1 MHLDGQLKFTLGQAT
16 YAGIKPENEDSIG
29 IRIPEGHLLT
39 TKGAVAIVADGVSA
53 AEAGKE
59 ASDTCVTSFLS
70 DYFSTPESWTVKK
83 STQQVLNALNRW
95 LYGQGQRFLQAE
107 KGYVCTL
114 SLVVFKSRTAH
125 VFHVGDTRVYRYRN
139 GDLEQL
145 TRDHATRINKEQSYL
160 TRAMGLDMWL
170 DVDYRAM
177 DIEQGDIFLL
187 TSDGVHDFISRQE
200 IRDRLSSLSDNPE
213 EDCNAMIASAL
224 EHQSHDNLSA
234 QIIRIDH
241 VPSEQAD
248 DAFRRLTQLP
258 FPPALSPGQVLDGY
272 RIEKELHASSRSQ
285 LYLVTDTRSDEHL
298 QCVMKTP
305 SVNFVDDPAYIER
318 FIMESWIGRRID
330 SRHVV
335 RVLEDDRER
344 SCLYY
349 VAEFVQGES
358 LEQWMRRH
366 PKPNIHSVIDIAEQ
380 IVRGLRALHR
390 RETWHQDIKPAN
402 IMVNDEQ
409 QVTLVDFGSCFVS
422 GLAEISSAIERDVI
436 LGTAQY
442 SAPEQILGRP
452 VTASADQYSLAVVL
466 FEMLTGKQPFD
477 GGLEQANSTA
487 AYSRLNYVPA
497 YHYNPLVPVWMDAA
511 IKKALSFS
519 PELRYQDVSEFLHDL
534 QNPNTEFSRQA
545 SLPLAQRN
553 PVRFWQV
560 VAAVLLV
567 GQLITLAL
575 LF

>member
-1 MHLDGQLKFTLGQAT
+1 MHLDGQIHFTLGQAT
-16 YAGIKPENEDSIG
+16 YAGLKPDNEDSIG

-39 TKGAVAIVADGVSA
+39 TKGAVAVIADGVSA

-145 TRDHATRINKEQSYL
+145 TRDHATLINKDQSYL
-160 TRAMGLDMWL
+160 TRAMGLDVWL
-170 DVDYRAM
+170 DVDYRAV
-177 DIEQGDIFLL
+177 DLELGDIFLL
-187 TSDGVHDFISRQE
+187 TSDGVHDFLSRQE
-200 IRDRLSSLSDNPE
+200 IRDRLAKLSDSPE

-224 EHQSHDNLSA
+224 EHQSNDNLSA
-234 QIIRIDH
+234 QIIRVDRL
-241 VPSEQAD
+241 PSEQAD

-258 FPPALSPGQVLDGY
+258 FPPNLSEGVLVDGY
-272 RIEKELHASSRSQ
+272 RIKKELHASSRSQ
-285 LYLVTDTRSDEHL
+285 LYLVSDTRERDP
-298 QCVMKTP
+298 QNYVMKTP
-305 SVNFVDDPAYIER
+305 SPNFVDDPAYIER

-330 SRHVV
+330 SPHVV
-335 RVLEDDRER
+335 RVLDDDRDK

-349 VAEFVQGES
+349 IAEFVKGET
-358 LEQWMRRH
+358 LEQWIRRH
-366 PKPNIHSVIDIAEQ
+366 PKPDIHGVIDIAEQ

-390 RETWHQDIKPAN
+390 RETWHQDVKPAN
-402 IMVNDEQ
+402 IMIDEDQ

-422 GLAEISSAIERDVI
+422 GIAEINTPIERDII

-452 VTASADQYSLAVVL
+452 VNAAADQYSLAVVI
-466 FEMLTGKQPFD
+466 FEMLTGKLPFD
-477 GGLEQANSTA
+477 GGLEHANSIA
-487 AYSRLNYVPA
+487 AYSRLSYVPS

-519 PELRYQDVSEFLHDL
+519 PDLRYQDVSEFLHDL
-534 QNPNTEFSRQA
+534 QNPNTSFSRQA

-560 VAAVLLV
+560 IAAVLV
-567 GQLITLAL
+567 VTQIITLAML
-575 LF
+575 I

>member
-1 MHLDGQLKFTLGQAT
+1 MHLDGQLHFTLGQAT
-16 YAGIKPENEDSIG
+16 YAGVKPDNEDSIG
-29 IRIPEGHLLT
+29 IFIPEGHLLT
-39 TKGAVAIVADGVSA
+39 TKGAVAIIADGVSA

-59 ASDTCVTSFLS
+59 ASDTCVTSFLA

-114 SLVVFKSRTAH
+114 SLVIFKSRTAH
-125 VFHVGDTRVYRYRN
+125 VFHVGDTRVYRYRA

-145 TRDHATRINKEQSYL
+145 TRDHATRINKDQSYL

-170 DVDYRAM
+170 DVDYRAV
-177 DIEQGDIFLL
+177 DIEQGDVFLL

-200 IRDRLSSLSDNPE
+200 IRDRLSRLSDDPE
-213 EDCNAMIASAL
+213 EDCNAMIAGAL

-234 QIIRIDH
+234 QIIRIDRL
-241 VPSEQAD
+241 PSEQAD

-258 FPPALSPGQVLDGY
+258 FPPALSEGQLLDGY

-285 LYLVTDTRSDEHL
+285 LYLVSDTHSEAH
-298 QCVMKTP
+298 QHYVMKTP
-305 SVNFVDDPAYIER
+305 SVNYIDDPAYIER

-330 SRHVV
+330 SPHVV
-335 RVLEDDRER
+335 RVLDDDRDR

-349 VAEFVQGES
+349 IAEFVQGES
-358 LEQWMRRH
+358 LEQWIRRH
-366 PKPNIHSVIDIAEQ
+366 PKPNIHNAMDIAEQ

-402 IMVNDEQ
+402 IMVDENQ

-422 GLAEISSAIERDVI
+422 GIAEINSPIERDKI

-452 VTASADQYSLAVVL
+452 VGASADQYSLAVVL

-477 GGLEQANSTA
+477 GGLEQANSIA
-487 AYSRLNYVPA
+487 AYSRLHYVPS
-497 YHYNPLVPVWMDAA
+497 YHYNPLVPVWMDAT

-553 PVRFWQV
+553 PLRFWQIIAALLV
-560 VAAVLLV
+560 VTQVITLAVLL
-567 GQLITLAL
+567 
-575 LF
+575 

>member
-1 MHLDGQLKFTLGQAT
+1 MHLDGQLNFTLGQAT
-16 YAGIKPENEDSIG
+16 YAGVKPDNEDSIG

-39 TKGAVAIVADGVSA
+39 TKGAVAIIADGVSA

-114 SLVVFKSRTAH
+114 SMVVFKSRTAH
-125 VFHVGDTRVYRYRN
+125 VFHVGDTRVYRFRN

-170 DVDYRAM
+170 DVDYRAV

-200 IRDRLSSLSDNPE
+200 IRDRLSNLSDTPE

-234 QIIRIDH
+234 QIIRIDRL
-241 VPSEQAD
+241 PSEQAD

-285 LYLVTDTRSDEHL
+285 LYLVTDTRSDENL
-298 QCVMKTP
+298 RCVMKTP
-305 SVNFVDDPAYIER
+305 SANFVDDPAYIER

-330 SRHVV
+330 SPHVV
-335 RVLEDDRER
+335 RVLEDDRDK

-349 VAEFVQGES
+349 IAEFVEGET

-366 PKPNIHSVIDIAEQ
+366 PKPNIHSVIEIAEQ

-402 IMVNDEQ
+402 IMIDDEQ
-409 QVTLVDFGSCFVS
+409 QVTLVDFGSCYVS
-422 GLAEISSAIERDVI
+422 GIAEINSAIERDSI

-452 VTASADQYSLAVVL
+452 VTASADQYSLAVVI
-466 FEMLTGKQPFD
+466 FEMLTGKQPFY
-477 GGLEQANSTA
+477 GGLEQANSIA
-487 AYSRLNYVPA
+487 GYSRLNYVPS

-511 IKKALSFS
+511 LKKALNFS
-519 PELRYQDVSEFLHDL
+519 AELRYQDVSEFLHDL
-534 QNPNTEFSRQA
+534 QNPNTAFSRQA

-553 PVRFWQV
+553 PVRFWQIV
-560 VAAVLLV
+560 SVLLLV
-567 GQLITLAL
+567 TQLVTLAM

>member
-1 MHLDGQLKFTLGQAT
+1 MHLDGHLGFTLGQAT
-16 YAGIKPENEDSIG
+16 FAGVKADNEDSIG

-39 TKGAVAIVADGVSA
+39 TKGAVAIIADGVSA

-114 SLVVFKSRTAH
+114 SLVIFKSRTAH
-125 VFHVGDTRVYRYRN
+125 IFHVGDTRVYRYRN

-145 TRDHATRINKEQSYL
+145 TRDHATRISKDQSYL

-170 DVDYRAM
+170 DVDYRAVDM
-177 DIEQGDIFLL
+177 EKGDVFLL

-200 IRDRLSSLSDNPE
+200 IQHRLANLSDQPE

-224 EHQSHDNLSA
+224 EHQSSDNLSA
-234 QIIRIDH
+234 QILRIEQL
-241 VPSEQAD
+241 PSEKAD
-248 DAFRRLTQLP
+248 DAFRRLTDLP
-258 FPPALSPGQVLDGY
+258 FPPALSASQLVDGY

-285 LYLVTDTRSDEHL
+285 LYLVADTRSHDNQL
-298 QCVMKTP
+298 YVMKTP
-305 SVNFVDDPAYIER
+305 SVNFIDDPAYIER

-330 SRHVV
+330 SPHVV
-335 RVLEDDRER
+335 RVLDDDREK

-349 VAEFVQGES
+349 IAEFVQGET

-366 PKPNIHSVIDIAEQ
+366 PKPNIHAVIDIAEQ

-390 RETWHQDIKPAN
+390 SETWHQDIKPAN
-402 IMVNDEQ
+402 IMIDDQQ
-409 QVTLVDFGSCFVS
+409 QVTLVDFGSCYVS
-422 GLAEISSAIERDVI
+422 GVAEIATPIERDLI

-452 VTASADQYSLAVVL
+452 VNASSDQYSLAVVL
-466 FEMLTGKQPFD
+466 FEMLTGKQPFE
-477 GGLEQANSTA
+477 GGLEQANSTS
-487 AYSRLNYVPA
+487 AYSRLNYVPS

-519 PELRYQDVSEFLHDL
+519 AELRYQDVSEFLHDL

-553 PVRFWQV
+553 PVRFWQIV
-560 VAAVLLV
+560 SALLLFA
-567 GQLITLAL
+567 QLASLAL
-575 LF
+575 LL

>member
-1 MHLDGQLKFTLGQAT
+1 MHLDGHINFTLGQAT
-16 YAGIKPENEDSIG
+16 YAGVKPDNEDSIG

-39 TKGAVAIVADGVSA
+39 TKGAVAIIADGVSA

-59 ASDTCVTSFLS
+59 ASDTCVTSFLA

-114 SLVVFKSRTAH
+114 SLVIFKSRTAH
-125 VFHVGDTRVYRYRN
+125 VFHVGDTRVYRYRR
-139 GDLEQL
+139 GDLDQL
-145 TRDHATRINKEQSYL
+145 TRDHATLINKDQSYL
-160 TRAMGLDMWL
+160 TRAMGLDVWL
-170 DVDYRAM
+170 DVDYKAV
-177 DIEQGDIFLL
+177 DVEVGDIFLL
-187 TSDGVHDFISRQE
+187 TSDGVHDFLSRQE
-200 IRDRLSSLSDNPE
+200 IRNRLGNLSDSPE
-213 EDCNAMIASAL
+213 EDCCAMIASAL

-241 VPSEQAD
+241 LPSEQAD
-248 DAFRRLTQLP
+248 DAFIRLTQLP
-258 FPPALSPGQVLDGY
+258 FPPALSEGVLVDGY

-285 LYLVTDTRSDEHL
+285 LYLVSDTQNKDQQHY
-298 QCVMKTP
+298 VMKTP
-305 SVNFVDDPAYIER
+305 SVNFAEDPAYIER

-330 SRHVV
+330 SPHVV
-335 RVLEDDRER
+335 RVLDDDRDK

-349 VAEFVQGES
+349 IAEFVQGET
-358 LEQWMRRH
+358 LGEWMRRH
-366 PKPNIHSVIDIAEQ
+366 PKPNLHSVIDVVEQ

-390 RETWHQDIKPAN
+390 HETWHQDVKPAN
-402 IMVNDEQ
+402 IMIDEDQ

-422 GLAEISSAIERDVI
+422 GIAEINTSIERDVI

-452 VTASADQYSLAVVL
+452 INASADQYSLAIVI
-466 FEMLTGKQPFD
+466 FEMLTGKPPFE
-477 GGLEQANSTA
+477 GGLEQANSIA
-487 AYSRLNYVPA
+487 AYSRLSYVPS

-511 IKKALSFS
+511 IKKALNFS
-519 PELRYQDVSEFLHDL
+519 PELRYQDVSEFIHDL
-534 QNPNTEFSRQA
+534 QNPNTDFSRQA

-553 PVRFWQV
+553 SLRFWQI
-560 VAAVLLV
+560 VAALLV
-567 GQLITLAL
+567 VTQFITLAM

>member
-170 DVDYRAM
+170 DVDYRAV

-330 SRHVV
+330 SPHVV

-466 FEMLTGKQPFD
+466 FEMLTGRQPFD

-487 AYSRLNYVPA
+487 AYSRLHYVPA